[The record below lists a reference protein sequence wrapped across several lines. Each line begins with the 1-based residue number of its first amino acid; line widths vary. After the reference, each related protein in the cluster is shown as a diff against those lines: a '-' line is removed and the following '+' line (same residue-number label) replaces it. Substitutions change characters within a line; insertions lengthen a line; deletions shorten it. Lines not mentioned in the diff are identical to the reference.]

1 MAFKKRALLPPLI
14 LVIAILLVV
23 AMTALRPQPPQRAT
37 ERPAV
42 LVEVLEAQPENIR
55 FEVHGQGNVKPK
67 HMTNLVTQVSGIVVE
82 VADNFVNGGFFKQGD
97 MLLRIDQADYRVAL
111 QTANASL
118 AQAKASLAEESARAK
133 VAKDEWESLQMGEIP
148 ALGIREPQVASAV
161 AAVQSAE
168 AAVAK
173 AQRDLERTTIRAPY
187 DGILQSKNVDIGQ
200 FVSMNTQIGA
210 LYGSEVAEIR
220 VPLSD
225 RDLAYIDLPE
235 ANHEGSY
242 PHVALTS
249 QVAGQS
255 YTWHGNLVRSEGIL
269 DQNSRVIYGVV
280 EVADPYNQTSAQH
293 TVPLRFGRFVQL
305 VIDGVEAQQ
314 VFRVPRYALSINNSL
329 WVVDDERR
337 LQRRD
342 VNIVRAEAQHVIIDQ
357 GLEAGDLVVL
367 TQLSN
372 ALPSMKV
379 RIPGDPVIDQMET
392 TEQQDTEQKSADV
405 AGADNE

>member
-1 MAFKKRALLPPLI
+1 MAFKKRALLPPII
-14 LVIAILLVV
+14 LVVAILLLV
-23 AMTALRPQPPQRAT
+23 AMIALRPQPPQRST

-42 LVEVLEAQPENIR
+42 LVEVLEVQPENIN
-55 FEVHGQGNVKPK
+55 FQVEGQGNVKPK
-67 HMTNLVTQVSGIVVE
+67 HMTNLVTQVSGQIIE
-82 VADNFVNGGFFKQGD
+82 VADNFVNGGFFEKGD
-97 MLLRIDQADYRVAL
+97 MLVTIDPADYRVAL
-111 QTANASL
+111 QSAKASL
-118 AQAKASLAEESARAK
+118 AQAKAALAEESARAK

-173 AQRDLERTTIRAPY
+173 AQRDLDRTVVRAPY
-187 DGILQSKNVDIGQ
+187 DGILQNKNVDIGQ
-200 FVSMNTQIGA
+200 FVSMNTQVGA
-210 LYGSEVAEIR
+210 LYGSEVAEVR

-235 ANHEGSY
+235 ANHDGAS

-249 QVAGQS
+249 DVAGKTF
-255 YTWHGNLVRSEGIL
+255 TWHGNLVRSEGVL

-280 EVADPYNQTSAQH
+280 EVQDPYNQESEQH
-293 TVPLRFGRFVQL
+293 PAPLRFGRFVQL

-314 VFRVPRYALSINNSL
+314 VYRVPRYALSINNTV

-337 LQRRD
+337 LQQRD
-342 VNIVRAEAQHVIIDQ
+342 VNIVRAEAQHVVINE
-357 GLEAGDLVVL
+357 GLQPGDLVVL

-379 RIPGDPVIDQMET
+379 RIPGDPVI
-392 TEQQDTEQKSADV
+392 EQQETPNKQTAEV
-405 AGADNE
+405 AGNDNE